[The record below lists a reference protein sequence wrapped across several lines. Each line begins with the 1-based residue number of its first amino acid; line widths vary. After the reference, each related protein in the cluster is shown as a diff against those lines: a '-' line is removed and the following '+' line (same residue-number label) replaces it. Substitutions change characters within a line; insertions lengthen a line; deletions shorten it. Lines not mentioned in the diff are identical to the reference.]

1 MNGVVAVGQG
11 LLALRTYI
19 VSEHF
24 GQNYAALGVN
34 PAFERPVLDFS
45 DHPVIELLGTQY
57 LKLIR
62 YLFLFL
68 FLELFLSDQN
78 HAIFQTNKTLFEQ
91 SYFIIT
97 NPQIDEGLYY
107 KVLEIKKGV
116 NFTFS
121 SG

>member
-1 MNGVVAVGQG
+1 MADQGVVAYGNRILEYFIGLVNGVVAVGQG

-57 LKLIR
+57 LELIR

-78 HAIFQTNKTLFEQ
+78 HAIFQTN
-91 SYFIIT
+91 S
-97 NPQIDEGLYY
+97 N
-107 KVLEIKKGV
+107 
-116 NFTFS
+116 
-121 SG
+121 